1 MGVIAKNKNKITL
14 FYSSENSIGKQTY
27 AYVTPSEERILA
39 IDVSKTK
46 VTGTQWAEIASNLD
60 ISIGDLINQEH
71 ADFIEEYGTEKVDLD
86 EHDWLRILEKKPSVL
101 AFPIVIKGDFF
112 LVIKS
117 PSDYVKFIENDSAGI
132 DKPYKKG

>member
-14 FYSSENSIGKQTY
+14 YYSSENSIGKQTY
-27 AYVTPSEERILA
+27 AYVTPSEQRILA

-60 ISIGDLINQEH
+60 IPIGELIDQEH
-71 ADFIEEYGTEKVDLD
+71 TDFIEEYGDEKVDLD

-101 AFPIVIKGDFF
+101 AYPIVIKGNVF
-112 LVIKS
+112 LPIKN

-132 DKPYKKG
+132 DKPYEE